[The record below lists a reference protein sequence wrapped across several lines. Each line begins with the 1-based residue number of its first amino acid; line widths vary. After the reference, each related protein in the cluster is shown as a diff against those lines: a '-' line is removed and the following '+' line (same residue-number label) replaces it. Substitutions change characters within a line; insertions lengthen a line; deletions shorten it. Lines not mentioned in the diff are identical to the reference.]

1 MYKKINVYVNGKY
14 EFSTN
19 RYKTCKEV
27 LEDIRATKHI
37 TIASLPA
44 ARYLTVYDY
53 DKVRAS
59 YK

>member
-19 RYKTCKEV
+19 RYKTCEEALK
-27 LEDIRATKHI
+27 DIRATKHI
-37 TIASLPA
+37 TIASLPIT
-44 ARYLTVYDY
+44 RYLTVYDY
-53 DKVRAS
+53 DNVRAS